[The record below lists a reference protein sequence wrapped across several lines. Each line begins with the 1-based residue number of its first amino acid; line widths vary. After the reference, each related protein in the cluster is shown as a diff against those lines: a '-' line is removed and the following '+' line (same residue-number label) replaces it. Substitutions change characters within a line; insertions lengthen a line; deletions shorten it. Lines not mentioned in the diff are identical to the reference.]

1 MTEDGSTDEEP
12 RRGDS
17 MGIFLVIAGGLGIAG
32 GILGKDF
39 YAADVDT
46 LSPFKQKSSRWSG
59 RLVFL
64 LTGAVLVAIGVKL
77 LVGAE

>member
-1 MTEDGSTDEEP
+1 
-12 RRGDS
+12 